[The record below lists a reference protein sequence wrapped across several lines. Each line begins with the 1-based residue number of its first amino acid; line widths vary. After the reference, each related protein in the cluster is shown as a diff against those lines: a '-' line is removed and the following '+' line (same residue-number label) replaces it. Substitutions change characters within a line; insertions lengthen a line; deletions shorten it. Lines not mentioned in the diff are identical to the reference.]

1 MKQNKKIACLAL
13 LLALVLGVS
22 GCAITSPSVEDL
34 LRAPILSGD
43 YSALQ
48 SALIASY
55 DSTVQLK
62 YPTEGELLSPFSF
75 GDCDGDGVQEAV
87 VLFTHDDFT
96 NVQVALLK
104 QDDSGTWQVIGVADG
119 LSDTVVTVAFATMQ
133 AGDAQQIVVGFQAQ
147 GGQYLAVYAYQDAAL
162 TAVLQQPYS
171 QYLVEDIT
179 GTGTEDLILMSSNEA
194 GEAQME
200 LLTFGTDG
208 FTQTLVPSFNDE
220 PFTSYQNITVSE
232 VRTGRQYLVIDG
244 FVGEGQ
250 ATLVTEMIWYNSAT
264 GEFQQPILANTNDL
278 YNASK
283 RYSASLISMDIDGD
297 GRVDVPVVYTETGM
311 VNQIQSSPI
320 SLIVWMD
327 YASYSSKTSFG
338 LFDDEYD
345 YYLAL
350 PNEMKGDLLLVDG
363 EEEGT
368 IEVRDLSGEGLY
380 FTLRV
385 VDFDKNDSG
394 WYQIGIVASK
404 QIQIKMGEGVST
416 FVSAYALSQSIYLL

>member
-13 LLALVLGVS
+13 LLALVLSIS
-22 GCAITSPSVEDL
+22 GCAVASPSVEDL

-48 SALIASY
+48 SALISRY

-87 VLFTHDDFT
+87 VLFTHADFT

-119 LSDTVVTVAFATMQ
+119 LSDTVVTIAFATMQ

-147 GGQYLAVYAYQDAAL
+147 VGQYLAVYAYQDAAL
-162 TAVLQQPYS
+162 TTVLQQPYS

-179 GTGTEDLILMSSNEA
+179 GTGTDDLILMSSNEA

-220 PFTSYQNITVSE
+220 PFTSYQNITISE

-250 ATLVTEMIWYNSAT
+250 TTLVTEMIWYNSAT
-264 GEFQQPILANTNDL
+264 GAFQQPALASTGDL
-278 YNASK
+278 YNDSK
-283 RYSASLISMDIDGD
+283 RYSASLISLDIDGD
-297 GRVDVPVVYTETGM
+297 GRVDIPVVYTETGM

-327 YASYSSKTSFG
+327 YVGYNSKTSFG

-350 PNEMKGDLLLVDG
+350 PDEMKGDLLLIDG

-368 IEVRDLSGEGLY
+368 IEVRNLSGEGLY

-385 VDFDKNDSG
+385 VDFDQNDSG

-416 FVSAYALSQSIYLL
+416 FVSAYTLSQSIYLL